1 MSARFPRKY
10 RLLLDGF
17 VFIKYNNRMTRG
29 IFLAGNESAL
39 SRAVE
44 AEIIKRV
51 KQFTAALI
59 PNRLSGALKNA
70 PLEMKERLFIDWNPS
85 SPISARTLVLAAE
98 NRLEHI
104 NEAIL
109 ICSPPSIRS
118 SASQLPLSDVEIMIN
133 DHVKGWFFLV
143 KEIAKVFTER
153 KSGTLALVYTDIAV
167 SGKDET
173 ADVLGPSALSSFRAL
188 TSGLLSSAHIEPYIT
203 IGFSTTDAG
212 NETAFASF
220 IFKNI
225 DEATNRTKGKLFKF
239 GRFSFFK

>member
-1 MSARFPRKY
+1 
-10 RLLLDGF
+10 
-17 VFIKYNNRMTRG
+17 MTRG

-143 KEIAKVFTER
+143 KE
-153 KSGTLALVYTDIAV
+153 
-167 SGKDET
+167 
-173 ADVLGPSALSSFRAL
+173 
-188 TSGLLSSAHIEPYIT
+188 
-203 IGFSTTDAG
+203 
-212 NETAFASF
+212 
-220 IFKNI
+220 
-225 DEATNRTKGKLFKF
+225 
-239 GRFSFFK
+239 